1 MNELKKPENVYLEKY
16 DISVKPYL
24 SYDEIQVILN
34 AVEQF
39 DMWSERQTNIDVL
52 MLYFCTDIGK
62 DKIEEIGHELLLS
75 SGLIDDV
82 RREVTN
88 MNEVYAGLAYN
99 DSISREMKLI
109 MKDIKKIAGVG
120 DEANGRS
127 AKR

>member
-1 MNELKKPENVYLEKY
+1 MKELKKPENVYLEKY

-39 DMWSERQTNIDVL
+39 DTWSERQTNIDVL

-82 RREVTN
+82 RRKVAN

-109 MKDIKKIAGVG
+109 MKDLKKIVGVG
-120 DEANGRS
+120 DKANGRG
-127 AKR
+127 AK

>member
-1 MNELKKPENVYLEKY
+1 MNELKKPENVYIEKY

-39 DMWSERQTNIDVL
+39 DTWSERQTNIDVL

-82 RREVTN
+82 RRKVTN

-120 DEANGRS
+120 DKANGRS
-127 AKR
+127 AK

>member
-1 MNELKKPENVYLEKY
+1 MKELKKPENVYLEKY
-16 DISVKPYL
+16 DISVKTYL

-39 DMWSERQTNIDVL
+39 DTWSERQTNIDVL

-82 RREVTN
+82 RREVLN

-109 MKDIKKIAGVG
+109 MKDLKKIAGVG
-120 DEANGRS
+120 DKANGRS
-127 AKR
+127 AK

>member
-1 MNELKKPENVYLEKY
+1 MKELKKPENVYLEKY

-62 DKIEEIGHELLLS
+62 GKIEEIGHELLLS

-82 RREVTN
+82 RREVLN

-99 DSISREMKLI
+99 DSISREMKSI

-120 DEANGRS
+120 DKANGRS
-127 AKR
+127 AK

>member
-1 MNELKKPENVYLEKY
+1 MNELKKPENVHLEKY

-39 DMWSERQTNIDVL
+39 DTWSERQTNIDVL

-82 RREVTN
+82 RRKVIN

-120 DEANGRS
+120 DKANGRS
-127 AKR
+127 AK

>member
-1 MNELKKPENVYLEKY
+1 MKELKKPENVYLEKY

-39 DMWSERQTNIDVL
+39 DTWSERQTNIDVL

-82 RREVTN
+82 RRKVVN

-109 MKDIKKIAGVG
+109 MKDLKKIAGVG
-120 DEANGRS
+120 DKANGRS
-127 AKR
+127 TK

>member
-1 MNELKKPENVYLEKY
+1 MKELKKPENVYLEKY

-82 RREVTN
+82 RREVLN
-88 MNEVYAGLAYN
+88 MNEVYTGLAYN

>member
-1 MNELKKPENVYLEKY
+1 MKELKKPENVYLEKY

-82 RREVTN
+82 RREVSN

-120 DEANGRS
+120 DKANGRS
-127 AKR
+127 AK

>member
-1 MNELKKPENVYLEKY
+1 MKELKKPENVYLEKY

-82 RREVTN
+82 RREVLN
-88 MNEVYAGLAYN
+88 MNEVYTGLAYN

-127 AKR
+127 AK

>member
-1 MNELKKPENVYLEKY
+1 MNELKKPENVYLGKY

-39 DMWSERQTNIDVL
+39 DTWLERQTNIDVL

-109 MKDIKKIAGVG
+109 MKDLKKIAGVG
-120 DEANGRS
+120 DKANGRS
-127 AKR
+127 AK

>member
-1 MNELKKPENVYLEKY
+1 MKELKKPENVYLEKY

-62 DKIEEIGHELLLS
+62 DKIEEIGHKLLLS

-82 RREVTN
+82 RREVSN

-120 DEANGRS
+120 DKANGRS
-127 AKR
+127 AK

>member
-39 DMWSERQTNIDVL
+39 DTWSERQTNIDVL

-82 RREVTN
+82 RRKVAN

-120 DEANGRS
+120 DKANGRS
-127 AKR
+127 AK

>member
-1 MNELKKPENVYLEKY
+1 
-16 DISVKPYL
+16 
-24 SYDEIQVILN
+24 
-34 AVEQF
+34 
-39 DMWSERQTNIDVL
+39 

-75 SGLIDDV
+75 SGLIDAV
-82 RREVTN
+82 QREVTN

-120 DEANGRS
+120 DKANGRS
-127 AKR
+127 AK

>member
-1 MNELKKPENVYLEKY
+1 MKELKKPENVYLEKY

-82 RREVTN
+82 RREVSN

-120 DEANGRS
+120 DKANGWS
-127 AKR
+127 AK

>member
-1 MNELKKPENVYLEKY
+1 MNELKKPENVYLGEY

-39 DMWSERQTNIDVL
+39 DTWSERQTNIDVL

-109 MKDIKKIAGVG
+109 MKDLKKIAGVG
-120 DEANGRS
+120 DKANGRS
-127 AKR
+127 AK